1 MLQKTVTTKC
11 SLRYKVMYGVKGTF
25 FSTNFI
31 SDENRMGEV
40 ALPTNLCMLIFGYC
54 AVTTIG
60 QQMKKLGLDLIT
72 KGFLAYHSLNIEMD
86 KNFRFNC

>member
-1 MLQKTVTTKC
+1 MH
-11 SLRYKVMYGVKGTF
+11 GVKSTF

-31 SDENRMGEV
+31 TDKNRMGEV
-40 ALPTNLCMLIFGYC
+40 ALPTSLCVLTFGSC
-54 AVTTIG
+54 AVTIIG

-72 KGFLAYHSLNIEMD
+72 KGFLAYHSLNIEID

>member
-1 MLQKTVTTKC
+1 MH
-11 SLRYKVMYGVKGTF
+11 GVKGTF

-31 SDENRMGEV
+31 TDENRMGEV
-40 ALPTNLCMLIFGYC
+40 ALPTNLCMLIFGFC
-54 AVTTIG
+54 AVTIIG